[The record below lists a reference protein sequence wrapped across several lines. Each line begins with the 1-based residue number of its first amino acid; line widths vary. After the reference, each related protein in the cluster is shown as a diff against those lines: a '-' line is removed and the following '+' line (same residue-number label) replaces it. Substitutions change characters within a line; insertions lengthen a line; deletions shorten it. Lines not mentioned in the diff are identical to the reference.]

1 VVLHGSYPLG
11 NGRATRLVSA
21 ALKQGFEVDV
31 VALRRPGEPRKE
43 SLGGARIHRLPL
55 SHRRGRGMMTLLL
68 EYVGFTVLASL
79 SVGTLTLR
87 RRYAIIEVQ
96 SPPDFLV
103 LAAAVPK
110 LLGARVV
117 IDVQDLSADM
127 FEMRFGRRR
136 GAEVA
141 QRVLRSIERYAA
153 GFADAVLTVHEP
165 YREELAAN
173 GVPLQ
178 KTVVVMNA
186 LNEGLLPPARD
197 KADTNLFRVI
207 YHGTVTPHYGVE
219 LLIEAAERLKLD
231 VPQLRVEIYGEGDA
245 FPAVRTQTE
254 RAGLADRVALV
265 DRYLPQQKVLE
276 AARIA
281 SVGVVPNL
289 PVRLNRFA
297 LPTKMFEYVALGVP
311 VVAAG
316 LPTIRAHFSDHE
328 IRFFRPG
335 DPGSLAAALLDVARD
350 PTAAMSR
357 AAAARRRY
365 ERYRWHLQADAYAGL
380 LGDLVGYSR
389 LEPRGH

>member
-11 NGRATRLVSA
+11 NGRAPKLVSA

-31 VALRRPGEPRKE
+31 VAMRRPGEPRKE
-43 SLGGARIHRLPL
+43 SLGGARILRLPL
-55 SHRRGRGMMTLLL
+55 SHRRGRGMMAMLL
-68 EYVGFTVLASL
+68 EYVGFAALASL
-79 SVGTLTLR
+79 SVGTLALR

-117 IDVQDLSADM
+117 LDVQDFSADM

-136 GAEVA
+136 GAEAA
-141 QRVLRSIERYAA
+141 QRLIRSIERYAG
-153 GFADAVLTVHEP
+153 GFADAVLTVHQP

-173 GVPLQ
+173 GVPLE

-186 LNEGLLPPARD
+186 LNEGLLRPARD
-197 KADTNLFRVI
+197 KANANLFRVM
-207 YHGTVTPHYGVE
+207 YHGTVTPH
-219 LLIEAAERLKLD
+219 
-231 VPQLRVEIYGEGDA
+231 EIYGEGDA

-254 RAGLADRVALV
+254 RAGLVDRVALV
-265 DRYLPQQKVLE
+265 DRYLPQQEVLE
-276 AARIA
+276 RARMA

-311 VVAAG
+311 VVAAD
-316 LPTIRAHFSDHE
+316 LPTIRAHFSANE
-328 IRFFRPG
+328 ISFFRPG

-350 PTAAMSR
+350 PTAAASR

-365 ERYRWHLQADAYAGL
+365 ERYRWYLQANAYAGL
-380 LGDLVGYSR
+380 LGDLVGYGR
-389 LEPRGH
+389 LEPSGH